1 MTISDFSKNKVIT
14 LISVCIATFKRQLL
28 LEQLLE
34 SLSKLLIPENTE
46 IEIIIVDNDKDR
58 SAENVVQKFKTLTNF
73 QVSYFVQPI
82 KNISLTRNKALEN
95 AKGNLIAFIDD
106 DETADEKWLYNLY
119 NCLKNYNSDG
129 VFGLVVPRFEEGI
142 SDKFKKR
149 EYFFSN
155 MAVTGT
161 EAKYMFA
168 GSVLFKSELVKNNK
182 IFFDPEYG
190 ITGGED
196 ADFFNRLKQHGV
208 KFINC
213 REAISYEFISK
224 YRTTNKFFL
233 IRNIRGGQTYARNF
247 IKYKGKIFIGVL
259 VPKAFA
265 KLILGTALFFIGIF
279 STDLKIKSLIYL
291 GSGIGEIRGSLGLY
305 KNIH

>member
-1 MTISDFSKNKVIT
+1 MSNNKISI
-14 LISVCIATFKRQLL
+14 CIATYKRDDLL
-28 LEQLLE
+28 RELLQ
-34 SLSKLLIPENTE
+34 SLSKIILPDQIN
-46 IEIIIVDNDKDR
+46 IETIIVDNDKDGT
-58 SAENVVQKFKTLTNF
+58 AQMVVSEFADEVKLNIR
-73 QVSYFVQPI
+73 YFIQPI
-82 KNISLTRNKALEN
+82 KNISLARNTALQN
-95 AKGNLIAFIDD
+95 AGGELIAFIDD

-142 SDKFKKR
+142 NDKFKKR
-149 EYFFSN
+149 GYFFSN
-155 MAVTGT
+155 MGVTGS

-168 GSVLFKSELVKNNK
+168 GSVLFKSELVKKNK

-196 ADFFNRLKQHGV
+196 ADFFNRLKQRGA

-247 IKYKGKIFIGVL
+247 IKYKGEIFIGVL

-265 KLILGTALFFIGIF
+265 KLILGIALFFIGIF
-279 STDLKIKSLIYL
+279 NTDLKIKSLIYL
-291 GSGIGEIRGSLGLY
+291 GSGIGEIRGSLGFY

>member
-82 KNISLTRNKALEN
+82 KNISITRNKALEN

-142 SDKFKKR
+142 NDKFKKR

-155 MAVTGT
+155 MGVTGT

-168 GSVLFKSELVKNNK
+168 GSVLFKSELVKKNK

-196 ADFFNRLKQHGV
+196 SDFFNRLKQHGAR
-208 KFINC
+208 FINC

-224 YRTTNKFFL
+224 ERTTRKFFYN
-233 IRNIRGGQTYARNF
+233 RFIRGGQTYARNF
-247 IKYKGKIFIGVL
+247 IKHKGEFFIGIL
-259 VPKAFA
+259 IPKAFA
-265 KLILGTALFFIGIF
+265 KILIGTALLLPGFFHTKFG
-279 STDLKIKSLIYL
+279 IKSLSLL
-291 GSGIGEIRGSLGLY
+291 GSGIGEIRGSLGFY